1 MTLLEIFL
9 LIIGAAFIIGS
20 FFITEKLSKDDVEKL
35 KKLSEDQ
42 MEAIIKDK
50 IADAK
55 VDLED
60 SLKAAVDEAVE
71 DIESK
76 SDKEASSNIM
86 HIGEY
91 SDGVLKQMEET
102 NTRITFMYSMLND
115 KQDSLVEITKD
126 IQTLKDELNTINAS
140 IAKKMELLHEKEV
153 ELEHKEQAV
162 AQEKIKRTVLPS
174 FETLAKSAVSVEPSN
189 NAPSKKAVTMDNY
202 MEQAALNSENASEVS
217 NTNLDILR
225 LHDEGFTEVEI
236 AKKLGR
242 GLGEVNFVLGLYQ
255 EG

>member
-71 DIESK
+71 DI
-76 SDKEASSNIM
+76 
-86 HIGEY
+86 
-91 SDGVLKQMEET
+91 
-102 NTRITFMYSMLND
+102 
-115 KQDSLVEITKD
+115 
-126 IQTLKDELNTINAS
+126 
-140 IAKKMELLHEKEV
+140 
-153 ELEHKEQAV
+153 
-162 AQEKIKRTVLPS
+162 
-174 FETLAKSAVSVEPSN
+174 
-189 NAPSKKAVTMDNY
+189 
-202 MEQAALNSENASEVS
+202 
-217 NTNLDILR
+217 
-225 LHDEGFTEVEI
+225 
-236 AKKLGR
+236 
-242 GLGEVNFVLGLYQ
+242 
-255 EG
+255 